1 MEKAFQT
8 TESRLYDVQQKVMMV
23 LEREREKRIQNATQ
37 RRRRRRRG
45 AHRRLYRGLGRHE
58 RPHRAAKHERRGRR
72 RGGGGAVATTMV
84 LTRLHDAFF
93 FDDFSPLK
101 KGREEKWTKGG
112 CTRGDALVDVTRAPS
127 GMR

>member
-1 MEKAFQT
+1 
-8 TESRLYDVQQKVMMV
+8 MMV

-37 RRRRRRRG
+37 RRRRRG

-112 CTRGDALVDVTRAPS
+112 CTRGDALVGVTRARS

>member
-1 MEKAFQT
+1 
-8 TESRLYDVQQKVMMV
+8 MMV